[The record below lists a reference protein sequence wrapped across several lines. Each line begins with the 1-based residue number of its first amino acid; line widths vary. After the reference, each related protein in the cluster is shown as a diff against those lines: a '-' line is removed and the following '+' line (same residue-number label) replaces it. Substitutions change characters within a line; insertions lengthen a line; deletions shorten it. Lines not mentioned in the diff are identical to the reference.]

1 MTMKILLD
9 NIIYSKMKNGG
20 ISNYWYELSKYLL
33 NQKEVDIQFFEEANG
48 ELNFHRQKLT
58 IPENDIISTTR
69 SLPLLS
75 RLLPIHYK
83 SDDKLIYHS
92 SYYRRL
98 SGCKN
103 QIEVTTVYD
112 FIHSYY
118 FPFLKKSVHNNLKF
132 NAIKRSKGV
141 ISISKNTYNDLQRF
155 CPTKPHQ
162 KAEVIYV
169 GVSDDYFPI
178 KNMDENQ
185 LEFLRKHQLE
195 SGFLLFVG
203 GRTNYKNFDFA
214 ASVLNDQKDMKL
226 VVVGG
231 GFLSE
236 DELKLF
242 SKNALERL
250 VFMPS
255 VENHDLNVLFNNAF
269 ALLYPSS
276 YEGFGIPVV
285 EAMRAGCPVIGLNNA
300 TIREVAENA
309 ALLIDSVST
318 KEFDIQKQKLMN
330 TDFRQETIAKGLI
343 ESQKYSWDKC
353 NRETYEFYQS
363 LY

>member
-1 MTMKILLD
+1 MKILLD
-9 NIIYSKMKNGG
+9 NIIFSKTKNGG
-20 ISNYWYELSKYLL
+20 ISNYWYELSKHLL
-33 NQKEVDIQFFEEANG
+33 NQKDVEVDFFEEANS
-48 ELNFHRQKLT
+48 ELNFHRQKLD
-58 IPENDIISTTR
+58 IPDNDIIST
-69 SLPLLS
+69 SKLSPLLS
-75 RLLPIHYK
+75 RLLPIQYK
-83 SDDKLIYHS
+83 SSDKLIYHS
-92 SYYRRL
+92 SYYRKL
-98 SGCKN
+98 VGCKN

-118 FPFLKKSVHNNLKF
+118 FPFIKKSVHNNLKF
-132 NAIKRSKGV
+132 NAIKRSRGV
-141 ISISKNTYNDLQRF
+141 ICISKNTYNDMQRF

-178 KNMDENQ
+178 KSMDENQ
-185 LEFLRKHQLE
+185 EAFLKTHQLE
-195 SGFLLFVG
+195 PGFLLFVG

-214 ASVLNDQKDMKL
+214 ASILNDQKDLKL

-231 GFLSE
+231 GFLME
-236 DELKLF
+236 NEIKLF
-242 SKNALERL
+242 SKEAFDRL
-250 VFMPS
+250 IFIPS
-255 VENHDLNVLFNNAF
+255 VENHELNILFNTAF

-285 EAMRAGCPVIGLNNA
+285 EAMRAACPVIGLNNA

-309 ALLIDSVST
+309 ALLLNSKAT
-318 KEFDIQKQKLMN
+318 KEFEIQKQKLSN
-330 TDFRQETIAKGLI
+330 LDFRSETIAKGLL

-353 NRETYEFYQS
+353 NRETFEFYQS

>member
-1 MTMKILLD
+1 MKILLD
-9 NIIYSKMKNGG
+9 NIIYSKAKNGG
-20 ISNYWYELSKYLL
+20 ISNYWYELSNYLL
-33 NQKEVDIQFFEEANG
+33 NQTNIDINFFEEAKS
-48 ELNFHRQKLT
+48 ELNFHRKKLSIT
-58 IPENDIISTTR
+58 ETSIIATSKI
-69 SLPLLS
+69 SPLLS

-83 SDDKLIYHS
+83 NPEKLIYHS

-118 FPFLKKSVHNNLKF
+118 FPFVKRSVHNNLKF
-132 NAIKRSKGV
+132 NAIKRAKGV
-141 ISISKNTYNDLQRF
+141 ICISKNTYNDLQRF
-155 CPTKPHQ
+155 CPTRPNQ

-178 KNMDENQ
+178 KDLNQ
-185 LEFLRKHQLE
+185 FQLQFLKDHKLEE
-195 SGFLLFVG
+195 GFLLYVG

-214 ASVLNDQKDMKL
+214 AAVINDQKDLKL
-226 VVVGG
+226 VIVGG
-231 GFLSE
+231 GFLLE
-236 DELKLF
+236 NEIKLF
-242 SKNALERL
+242 SKEALER
-250 VFMPS
+250 VIFIS
-255 VENHDLNVLFNNAF
+255 SAENHELNVLYNTAL

-285 EAMRAGCPVIGLNNA
+285 EAMRAGCPVIGLNNT

-309 ALLIDSVST
+309 ALLLDSTSISDF
-318 KEFDIQKQKLMN
+318 KIQKQRLSN
-330 TDFRQETIAKGLI
+330 GAFRAETIGKALI
-343 ESQKYSWDKC
+343 ESQKYSWEKC
-353 NRETYEFYQS
+353 NKETYEFYQS

>member
-1 MTMKILLD
+1 MKILFD
-9 NIIYSKMKNGG
+9 NIIFSKAKNGG
-20 ISNYWYELSKYLL
+20 ISNYWYELSKHLL
-33 NQKEVDIQFFEEANG
+33 NQKEVEIKFFEEANS
-48 ELNFHRQKLT
+48 ELNFHRQKLD
-58 IPENDIISTTR
+58 IPSQDLIALSKVSPI
-69 SLPLLS
+69 LS
-75 RLLPIHYK
+75 RLLPIHFK
-83 SDDKLIYHS
+83 SNEKLIYHS
-92 SYYRRL
+92 SYYRKL
-98 SGCKN
+98 AGCKN

-118 FPFLKKSVHNNLKF
+118 FPLIKKKFHNNLKF

-141 ISISKNTYNDLQRF
+141 ICISKNTYNDMQRF

-169 GVSDDYFPI
+169 GVSDDYFPFSNI
-178 KNMDENQ
+178 NETQNNFLKRHD
-185 LEFLRKHQLE
+185 LEP
-195 SGFLLFVG
+195 GFLLFVG

-214 ASVLNDQKDMKL
+214 AAILNNQKDLKL

-231 GFLSE
+231 GFLME
-236 DELKLF
+236 NEIKMF
-242 SKNALERL
+242 SKEAFERL
-250 VFMPS
+250 VFIPS
-255 VENHDLNVLFNNAF
+255 VENHELNLLFNTAF

-285 EAMRAGCPVIGLNNA
+285 EAMRAACPVIGLNNA

-309 ALLIDSVST
+309 ALLLGAKTT
-318 KEFDIQKQKLMN
+318 KEFELQQQKLSN
-330 TDFRQETIAKGLI
+330 PDFRKETIANGLL

>member
-1 MTMKILLD
+1 MKILLD
-9 NIIYSKMKNGG
+9 NIIFSKTKNGG
-20 ISNYWYELSKYLL
+20 ISNYWYELSKHLL
-33 NQKEVDIQFFEEANG
+33 SQKEDEVRFFEDANC
-48 ELNFHRQKLT
+48 ELNFHRQKLV
-58 IPENDIISTTR
+58 IPNNDIISTSR
-69 SLPLLS
+69 KSPILS
-75 RLLPIHYK
+75 RLLPIQYR
-83 SDDKLIYHS
+83 SDEKLIYHS
-92 SYYRRL
+92 SYYRKL
-98 SGCKN
+98 AGCNN

-118 FPFLKKSVHNNLKF
+118 FPFHKKIAHNNLKF

-141 ISISKNTYNDLQRF
+141 ICISKNTYNDMQRL

-185 LEFLRKHQLE
+185 VEFLKKHKLE
-195 SGFLLFVG
+195 PGFLLFVG
-203 GRTNYKNFDFA
+203 GRTNYKNFDLA
-214 ASVLNDQKDMKL
+214 ASILNDQKDLKL

-231 GFLSE
+231 GFLTE
-236 DELKLF
+236 NEIKLF
-242 SKNALERL
+242 SKEAFTRL
-250 VFMPS
+250 VFIPS

-285 EAMRAGCPVIGLNNA
+285 EAMRAACPVIGLNNA

-309 ALLIDSVST
+309 ALLLDSKSK
-318 KEFDIQKQKLMN
+318 KEFEIQRQKLSN
-330 TDFRQETIAKGLI
+330 NDFRAETVAKGLSD
-343 ESQKYSWDKC
+343 SQKYSWDKC
-353 NRETYEFYQS
+353 NKETYEFYQS